1 MAAIPRRV
9 TCHVGR
15 AACERGPGGPTASG
29 VTLPALLA
37 TGMALRQAA
46 DHGHA
51 AGGPL
56 ILAPGDGQSRAS
68 RHPPGARRRA
78 RTPHHPPGHETGAAP
93 RGLVTAGDRPTPA
106 CRRSTRPAS
115 GGCGLIQRPRRPVQ
129 APPRSRP
136 VDRRSRGVAC
146 RAPDRVPDRA
156 CGARVGHAASDGRA
170 LAGRDS

>member
-46 DHGHA
+46 DRGHA

-56 ILAPGDGQSRAS
+56 IFAPGDGQSRAS

-93 RGLVTAGDRPTPA
+93 RRAGHGGRPPHTSMPPVHA
-106 CRRSTRPAS
+106 
-115 GGCGLIQRPRRPVQ
+115 PRI
-129 APPRSRP
+129 
-136 VDRRSRGVAC
+136 RGV
-146 RAPDRVPDRA
+146 RPDPAASAAGAGPAAIEA
-156 CGARVGHAASDGRA
+156 CGPQITGGGLPCTGPCPRPGLWGAGGSCGVGWPRTRGS
-170 LAGRDS
+170 